1 MKKILFAVLSAV
13 MPLLAMAQTTDA
25 QMATLQHG
33 DKTTVFYGEE
43 AFVNAYNAA
52 ADSADIIT
60 LSSGKFNVPNR
71 ISKSISVYGA
81 GFENDTITG
90 AIATVLNGTLYL
102 QNGDSMNEDGVTVK
116 GGKKIDGCHFEGL
129 KCSISFCG
137 NGNTPINKI
146 TIAKCNLN
154 HATQSNPIP
163 TSIDNI
169 IFRQNYINNLTIY
182 NLHCNNLLLSNCF
195 IEYLG
200 LHESS
205 HRTINID
212 HCIIKSRS
220 SGSNYFTGNILVT
233 NCISYFSLS
242 ANCTS
247 KNNIFVGNI
256 SVGTDNVG
264 DTNWTGIGNAGI
276 WAEEGNDGSYS
287 EDKTFEL
294 KYPNK
299 YIGTDGTQVGLH
311 GGEYPWNKIPSTPRL
326 MESNIDLKTSAEG
339 ILKVSIKVEA
349 QTKK

>member
-60 LSSGKFNVPNR
+60 LSSGKFNVPDF

-90 AIATVLNGTLYL
+90 AIATALNGSLGL
-102 QNGDSMNEDGVTVK
+102 KNGDSVNEDGVTVK

-129 KCSISFCG
+129 NTSFYFNK
-137 NGNTPINKI
+137 NGDTPICNI
-146 TIAKCNLN
+146 TIAKCKSERIQYSSSDLSFENIRISQCRIGLFHSPSSLWTNLLI
-154 HATQSNPIP
+154 SNCHVNQINLEN
-163 TSIDNI
+163 TSNTLHVDHSILFD
-169 IFRQNYINNLTIY
+169 INNNSSSYRLKNATIT
-182 NLHCNNLLLSNCF
+182 NS
-195 IEYLG
+195 
-200 LHESS
+200 
-205 HRTINID
+205 
-212 HCIIKSRS
+212 IIYRSLDKS
-220 SGSNYFTGNILVT
+220 
-233 NCISYFSLS
+233 
-242 ANCTS
+242 CTS

-256 SVGTDNVG
+256 SIGTDNVG
-264 DTNWTGIGNAGI
+264 GTNWTGIGDAGI
-276 WAEEGNDGSYS
+276 WAEEGNDGTYS

>member
-33 DKTTVFYGEE
+33 DKTTVFYGEK

-90 AIATVLNGTLYL
+90 AIATVLNSTLYL
-102 QNGDSMNEDGVTVK
+102 QNGDSVNEDGVTIK
-116 GGKKIDGCHFEGL
+116 GSKKIDGCHFEGL
-129 KCSISFCG
+129 DTDFYFYNNDNIPIS
-137 NGNTPINKI
+137 NI
-146 TIAKCNLN
+146 TIAKCK
-154 HATQSNPIP
+154 SE
-163 TSIDNI
+163 
-169 IFRQNYINNLTIY
+169 YINNNDNKLPFENIKISQCRILKLSGT
-182 NLHCNNLLLSNCF
+182 NNLWTNLLISNCHVNHIS
-195 IEYLG
+195 IENTSNT
-200 LHESS
+200 LH
-205 HRTINID
+205 ID
-212 HCIIKSRS
+212 HSILIDINNRDYRLKNATITNSIIYCSLDKS
-220 SGSNYFTGNILVT
+220 
-233 NCISYFSLS
+233 
-242 ANCTS
+242 CTS

-256 SVGTDNVG
+256 SIGTDNVG
-264 DTNWTGIGNAGI
+264 GTNWTGIGNAGI
-276 WAEEGNDGSYS
+276 WAEEGNDGTYS